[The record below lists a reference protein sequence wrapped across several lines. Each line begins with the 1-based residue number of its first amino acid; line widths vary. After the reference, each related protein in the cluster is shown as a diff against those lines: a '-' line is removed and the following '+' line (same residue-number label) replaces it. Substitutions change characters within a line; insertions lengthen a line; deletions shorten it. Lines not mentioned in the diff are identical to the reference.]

1 MKKNMVEE
9 NFCRPTFLS
18 SVLCSNDFQTNKK
31 SIELDAENTKLAS
44 TTFFAAATSKCYIYL
59 HFSGVSPPN

>member
-9 NFCRPTFLS
+9 NFCRPTFSS

-31 SIELDAENTKLAS
+31 SIELDAENTKLAR
-44 TTFFAAATSKCYIYL
+44 TTFFAAAISKC
-59 HFSGVSPPN
+59 